1 MSTDVDQDGLVSWP
15 VGPDWVDSGDG
26 GLFAYL
32 VHRGVAAPDRA
43 NVDVFPC
50 LASSAMPMPEALLR
64 QLWAPPRVERP
75 AVLNGEGPL
84 HPWSRPLRSV
94 LWLGSTPRSLRHR
107 VTGVGFQV
115 CREDLT
121 LTGREVA
128 HILDYMHGVDGDLF
142 PGDILTF
149 CGRPVDPPP
158 LAGWL
163 ELERRRRLRHRSR

>member
-1 MSTDVDQDGLVSWP
+1 
-15 VGPDWVDSGDG
+15 
-26 GLFAYL
+26 
-32 VHRGVAAPDRA
+32 VAAVATPDRA
-43 NVDVFPC
+43 RVDVFPC
-50 LASSAMPMPEALLR
+50 LTSTTMTFPEALLR

-94 LWLGSTPRSLRHR
+94 LWLGSTPRALRHR
-107 VTGVGFQV
+107 DTGERFQV
-115 CREDLT
+115 CRENLT
-121 LTGREVA
+121 REGDEIA
-128 HILDYMHGVDGDLF
+128 HLLDYVYGSEGDVM

-163 ELERRRRLRHRSR
+163 ELERRRRVRHRSRPG